1 MTGTT
6 LRIRFQALESALINQ
21 SKASKHQS
29 AKNDGTIDDTMAL
42 RIIDEIRRTPKIT
55 FDQLSEQVGIAR
67 RTLVRYKDVLKK
79 EKRIERDGGRHYGCW
94 QINEDGGN

>member
-6 LRIRFQALESALINQ
+6 LRIRFQVLESALINQ

-67 RTLVRYKDVLKK
+67 RTLVRYKEVDIMDV
-79 EKRIERDGGRHYGCW
+79 GRSMRMVEIRLCPR
-94 QINEDGGN
+94 QIHG